1 MKIESSSSTQ
11 FFQLIRSLKWPI
23 GITIFAVI
31 LALAETITGLVIP
44 LVTKNLVDS
53 LTTAIFDWR
62 LITLLFVVFI
72 LQAIA
77 GGVSYFAKDYH
88 KKSCSS
94 LFQGR
99 TAFCYFFNVMVTS
112 PLPSEALIT
121 AYAPLTKVI
130 CGGT

>member
-77 GGVSYFAKDYH
+77 GGVSY
-88 KKSCSS
+88 
-94 LFQGR
+94 
-99 TAFCYFFNVMVTS
+99 
-112 PLPSEALIT
+112 
-121 AYAPLTKVI
+121 
-130 CGGT
+130 